1 MMINFK
7 TTRLLGHR
15 GARSEAPENTLFGF
29 QHAHRLQERGLAGVE
44 FDVQLTAD
52 GHLVVFHDDTLLRL
66 CGLQSRIDQ
75 LSLVEIQRHSQSGH
89 QIITLDA
96 LSQAMP
102 LSLRELAASKLSAAQ
117 LVIELQKRARNS
129 LYGLPNIAPFLSP
142 VTSIESQA
150 HALTRFT
157 HIELEVKTHDRTNYR
172 HLIDAL
178 THYLVDSS
186 LASLP
191 IVITSFD
198 TYLHAKIQR
207 HQTLNKL
214 KRSLLVRTQ
223 QTLDTAPNTALQ
235 LGCMQLGIYYPLLSQ
250 SIIHNC
256 HRYGLPVSA
265 WTVNDIDRIKQLID
279 WQVDFIIT
287 DIPTQLL

>member
-1 MMINFK
+1 MINLK

-29 QHAHRLQERGLAGVE
+29 QHAHSLQSRGLAGVE

-75 LSLVEIQRHSQSGH
+75 LSLVEIQRYLQSGH

-96 LSQAMP
+96 LSQALP
-102 LSLRELAASKLSAAQ
+102 LSLKEIAASKLSAAQ
-117 LVIELQKRARNS
+117 LLSELQKRARNS
-129 LYGLPNIAPFLSP
+129 LYGLPNMAPFLAP
-142 VTSIESQA
+142 TSSVESQA

-172 HLIDAL
+172 QLVKAL
-178 THYLVDSS
+178 ANYLVDSP

-207 HQTLNKL
+207 HKSLTKL
-214 KRSLLVRTQ
+214 QRSLLVRTQ
-223 QTLDTAPNTALQ
+223 QGLNNAPNTALQ
-235 LGCMQLGIYYPLLSQ
+235 LGCSQLGIYYPLLTRAVIQ
-250 SIIHNC
+250 NC

-265 WTVNDIDRIKQLID
+265 WTVNDIEQIKQLID
-279 WQVDFIIT
+279 WEVDFIIT

>member
-1 MMINFK
+1 MINLK

-29 QHAHRLQERGLAGVE
+29 QHAHSLQARGLAGVE

-75 LSLVEIQRHSQSGH
+75 LSLVEIQRYLQSGH

-96 LSQAMP
+96 LSQALP
-102 LSLRELAASKLSAAQ
+102 LSLKEMAASKLSAAQ
-117 LVIELQKRARNS
+117 LLSELQKRARNS
-129 LYGLPNIAPFLSP
+129 LYGLPSIAPFLAP
-142 VTSIESQA
+142 TSSVESQA

-172 HLIDAL
+172 QLIKAL
-178 THYLVDSS
+178 ANDLVDSP

-207 HQTLNKL
+207 HKSLNKL
-214 KRSLLVRTQ
+214 RRGLLVRTQ
-223 QTLDTAPNTALQ
+223 QGLNNAPNTALQ
-235 LGCMQLGIYYPLLSQ
+235 LGCSQLGIYYPLLTRAVIQ
-250 SIIHNC
+250 NC

-265 WTVNDIDRIKQLID
+265 WTVNDIEQIKQLID

>member
-1 MMINFK
+1 MINLK

-29 QHAHRLQERGLAGVE
+29 QHAHNLQARGLAGIE

-75 LSLVEIQRHSQSGH
+75 LSLVEIQRYLQSGH

-96 LSQAMP
+96 LSQALP
-102 LSLRELAASKLSAAQ
+102 LTLKEIAASKLSAAQ
-117 LVIELQKRARNS
+117 LLSELQKRARNS
-129 LYGLPNIAPFLSP
+129 LYGLPNIAPFLSA
-142 VTSIESQA
+142 TSSVESQA

-172 HLIDAL
+172 QLIKAL
-178 THYLVDSS
+178 ANYLVDSP

-207 HQTLNKL
+207 HKSLNKL
-214 KRSLLVRTQ
+214 RRGLLVRTQ
-223 QTLDTAPNTALQ
+223 QDLNNEPNTALQ
-235 LGCMQLGIYYPLLSQ
+235 LGCSQLGIYYPLLTRAVIQ
-250 SIIHNC
+250 NC

-265 WTVNDIDRIKQLID
+265 WTVNDIEAVKQLID

>member
-1 MMINFK
+1 MINFK

-29 QHAHRLQERGLAGVE
+29 QHAHSLQARGLAGIE

-75 LSLVEIQRHSQSGH
+75 LSLSEIQRHLQNGH
-89 QIITLDA
+89 QIITLDGLADA
-96 LSQAMP
+96 LR
-102 LSLRELAASKLSAAQ
+102 LWLKEIAASKLSAAQ
-117 LVIELQKRARNS
+117 LVSELQKRARNS

-142 VTSIESQA
+142 TSSVESQA
-150 HALTRFT
+150 YALTRFT
-157 HIELEVKTHDRTNYR
+157 HIELEVKTHNRTNYSQLIKALANY
-172 HLIDAL
+172 LID
-178 THYLVDSS
+178 SP
-186 LASLP
+186 LANLP

-207 HQTLNKL
+207 HKTLNKF
-214 KRSLLVRTQ
+214 RHGLLVRTQ
-223 QTLDTAPNTALQ
+223 QSLDIAPNTALQ
-235 LGCMQLGIYYPLLSQ
+235 LGCSQLGIYYPLLTRAVIQ
-250 SIIHNC
+250 NC

-265 WTVNDIDRIKQLID
+265 WTVNDIEKVKQLVD

-287 DIPTQLL
+287 DIPTQML

>member
-1 MMINFK
+1 MINLK

-29 QHAHRLQERGLAGVE
+29 QHAHSLQARGLAGVE

-75 LSLVEIQRHSQSGH
+75 LSLAEIQRYLQSGH

-96 LSQAMP
+96 LSQALP
-102 LSLRELAASKLSAAQ
+102 LSLKELAASKLSAAQ
-117 LVIELQKRARNS
+117 LLSELKKRARNS
-129 LYGLPNIAPFLSP
+129 LYGLPNTAPFLAP
-142 VTSIESQA
+142 VSSVESQA

-157 HIELEVKTHDRTNYR
+157 HIELEIKTHDRTNY
-172 HLIDAL
+172 HQLINAL
-178 THYLVDSS
+178 VNYLVDSP
-186 LASLP
+186 LANLP

-207 HQTLNKL
+207 HKSLNKL
-214 KRSLLVRTQ
+214 RRGLLVRMQ
-223 QTLDTAPNTALQ
+223 QSLDTAPNTALQ
-235 LGCMQLGIYYPLLSQ
+235 LGCSQLGIYYPLLTRAV
-250 SIIHNC
+250 IHNC

-265 WTVNDIDRIKQLID
+265 WTVNDMAAIQQLVD

-287 DIPTQLL
+287 DIPSQLL

>member
-1 MMINFK
+1 MINLK

-29 QHAHRLQERGLAGVE
+29 QHAHSLQSRGLAGVE

-52 GHLVVFHDDTLLRL
+52 GHLVIFHDDTLLRL

-75 LSLVEIQRHSQSGH
+75 LSLVEIQRYLQSGH

-96 LSQAMP
+96 LSQALP
-102 LSLRELAASKLSAAQ
+102 LSLKEIAASKLSAAQ
-117 LVIELQKRARNS
+117 LLSELQKRARNS
-129 LYGLPNIAPFLSP
+129 LYGLPNMAPFLSA
-142 VTSIESQA
+142 TSSVESQA

-172 HLIDAL
+172 QLVKAL
-178 THYLVDSS
+178 ANYLVDSP

-207 HQTLNKL
+207 HKSLAKL
-214 KRSLLVRTQ
+214 QRSLLVRTQ
-223 QTLDTAPNTALQ
+223 QGLSNAPNTALQ
-235 LGCMQLGIYYPLLSQ
+235 LGCSQLGIYYPLLTRAVIQ
-250 SIIHNC
+250 NF

-265 WTVNDIDRIKQLID
+265 WTVNDIEQIKQLID
-279 WQVDFIIT
+279 WEVDFIIT

>member
-1 MMINFK
+1 MINFK

-29 QHAHRLQERGLAGVE
+29 QHAHSLQARGLAGVE

-66 CGLQSRIDQ
+66 CGLQARIDQ
-75 LSLVEIQRHSQSGH
+75 LSLTEIQRHSQDGH

-102 LSLRELAASKLSAAQ
+102 LSLKELAASKLSAAQ
-117 LVIELQKRARNS
+117 LLFELQKRARNS
-129 LYGLPNIAPFLSP
+129 LYGLPNIAPSLSA
-142 VTSIESQA
+142 TSSVESQA
-150 HALTRFT
+150 HALIRFT

-172 HLIDAL
+172 QLIKAL
-178 THYLVDSS
+178 ANYLVDSP

-191 IVITSFD
+191 IVVTSFD

-207 HQTLNKL
+207 HKALNKL
-214 KRSLLVRTQ
+214 RRSLLVRTQ
-223 QTLDTAPNTALQ
+223 QGLDTAPNTALQ
-235 LGCMQLGIYYPLLSQ
+235 LGCIQLGVYYPLLTRAVIQ
-250 SIIHNC
+250 NC
-256 HRYGLPVSA
+256 HRYGLLVSA
-265 WTVNDIDRIKQLID
+265 WTVNDIENIKQLVD

-287 DIPTQLL
+287 DIPTKLL

>member
-1 MMINFK
+1 MINLK
-7 TTRLLGHR
+7 TTCLLGHR

-29 QHAHRLQERGLAGVE
+29 QHAHSLQARGLAGIE

-75 LSLVEIQRHSQSGH
+75 LSLTEIQRHLQDGH

-96 LSQAMP
+96 LSHALP
-102 LSLRELAASKLSAAQ
+102 LSLKEIAASKLSAAQ
-117 LVIELQKRARNS
+117 LLSELQKRARNS
-129 LYGLPNIAPFLSP
+129 LYGLPNIAPFLS
-142 VTSIESQA
+142 VTSSVESQA

-157 HIELEVKTHDRTNYR
+157 HIELEVKTHNRTNYR
-172 HLIDAL
+172 QLIKAL
-178 THYLVDSS
+178 ANYLVDSP

-207 HQTLNKL
+207 HKSLNKL
-214 KRSLLVRTQ
+214 RRGLLVRTQ
-223 QTLDTAPNTALQ
+223 QSLDTAPNTALQ
-235 LGCMQLGIYYPLLSQ
+235 LGCSQLGIYYPLLTRAVIQ
-250 SIIHNC
+250 NC

-265 WTVNDIDRIKQLID
+265 WTVNDIEQVRQLVD
-279 WQVDFIIT
+279 WQVDFIIS

>member
-1 MMINFK
+1 MINLK

-29 QHAHRLQERGLAGVE
+29 QHAHSLQARGLAGVE

-75 LSLVEIQRHSQSGH
+75 LSLVEIQRYLQSGH

-96 LSQAMP
+96 LSQALP
-102 LSLRELAASKLSAAQ
+102 LSLKEMAVSKLSAAQ
-117 LVIELQKRARNS
+117 LLSELQKRARNS
-129 LYGLPNIAPFLSP
+129 LYGLPSIAPFLAP
-142 VTSIESQA
+142 TSSVESQA

-172 HLIDAL
+172 QLIKAL
-178 THYLVDSS
+178 ANDLVDSP

-207 HQTLNKL
+207 HKSLNKL
-214 KRSLLVRTQ
+214 RRGLLVRTQ
-223 QTLDTAPNTALQ
+223 QGLNNAPNTALQ
-235 LGCMQLGIYYPLLSQ
+235 LGCSQLGIYYPLLTRAVIQ
-250 SIIHNC
+250 NC

-265 WTVNDIDRIKQLID
+265 WTVNDIEQIKQLID